1 MRKLLWL
8 CPPLM
13 LLGAFFVLIAV
24 GFSIHSAVLISLLIV
39 CPVIIIY
46 GMVKTRALSKEP
58 AAATKGMPLNWAA
71 PFYDWYCPVIG
82 LGRAFREKTVELA
95 DIRPGHKVL
104 DVGCGT
110 GVLTRLAA
118 VKTGPEGSVTGIDP
132 APAMIGAAR
141 ISAQREKSIAQF
153 RVAVIES
160 LPFPDNTFDRALSS
174 LMLHHLPPDVKL
186 KGLAEVRRVLKPEG
200 RLLLV
205 DIDMPETPLWW
216 IVAWP
221 LKLWSHTIE
230 QVAGNIGTY
239 LQQAGFSEVNKL
251 GGWIK
256 ILGFW
261 SAGKSSV
268 TRL

>member
-1 MRKLLWL
+1 MKNLLWL

-13 LLGAFFVLIAV
+13 LLGAFIILILS
-24 GFSIHSAVLISLLIV
+24 GFSIRSAVLISLLIV

-46 GMVKTRALSKEP
+46 GVIKTRALSKEP
-58 AAATKGMPLNWAA
+58 AAATRGMPLNWAA

-82 LGRAFREKTVELA
+82 LGKAFRQKTVELA
-95 DIRPGHKVL
+95 GLKKGHNVL

-118 VKTGPEGSVTGIDP
+118 EETGAEGSVTGIDP

-141 ISAQREKSIAQF
+141 VSAQSEKSMAQF

-160 LPFPDNTFDRALSS
+160 LPFPDNSFDRVLSS

-186 KGLAEVRRVLKPEG
+186 KGLTEVRRVLKPEG

-205 DIDMPETPLWW
+205 DIDRPVSPLWW
-216 IVAWP
+216 VIVWP

-230 QVAGNIGTY
+230 QVRGNIGGC
-239 LQQAGFSEVNKL
+239 LQQAGFRDIKKI

-261 SAGKSSV
+261 SAVK
-268 TRL
+268 

>member
-1 MRKLLWL
+1 
-8 CPPLM
+8 M
-13 LLGAFFVLIAV
+13 LLGAILVFIAM
-24 GFSIHSAVLISLLIV
+24 GFSIRSAVLIALLIV

-46 GMVKTRALSKEP
+46 GVIKTRVLSKEP
-58 AAATKGMPLNWAA
+58 AAKTKGLPLNWAA

-82 LGRAFREKTVELA
+82 LGRAFREKTIELA

-118 VKTGPEGSVTGIDP
+118 ERVGPDGSATGIDP

-141 ISAQREKSIAQF
+141 ANAQREMSPSLF
-153 RVAVIES
+153 RVGVIED
-160 LPFPDNTFDRALSS
+160 LPFQENSFERVLSS

-186 KGLAEVRRVLKPEG
+186 MGLAEVRRVLKPEG

-205 DIDMPETPLWW
+205 DIDRPVSKLWW

-221 LKLWSHTIE
+221 LKLWSHTID
-230 QVAGNIGTY
+230 QVRGNIGTF
-239 LQQAGFSEVNKL
+239 LQQAGFSDIKRV

-261 SAGKSSV
+261 SARK
-268 TRL
+268 

>member
-1 MRKLLWL
+1 MKNLLWL

-13 LLGAFFVLIAV
+13 LLGAFLAFLVL
-24 GFSIHSAVLISLLIV
+24 GFSIRSAVLLSLLIV
-39 CPVIIIY
+39 CPVVIIY
-46 GMVKTRALSKEP
+46 GVIKVRALSKEP
-58 AAATKGMPLNWAA
+58 AAATRGMPLNWAA

-82 LGRAFREKTVELA
+82 LGRAFREKTIELA
-95 DIRPGHKVL
+95 DIRRGHNVL

-118 VKTGPEGSVTGIDP
+118 EKSGPEGSVTGIDP

-141 ISAQREKSIAQF
+141 MNSEKEKSNARF
-153 RVAVIES
+153 KVAAIEN

-186 KGLAEVRRVLKPEG
+186 KGLAEVRRVLKPDG

-205 DIDMPETPLWW
+205 DIDRPVSPLWW
-216 IVAWP
+216 IIAWP

-230 QVAGNIGTY
+230 QVRGNTGVY
-239 LQQAGFSEVNKL
+239 LQQAGFSDIKKN

-261 SAGKSSV
+261 SAKK
-268 TRL
+268 

>member
-1 MRKLLWL
+1 MKRLLWL

-13 LLGAFFVLIAV
+13 LLGAFLILVAL
-24 GFSIHSAVLISLLIV
+24 GFSIRSAVLISLLIA
-39 CPVIIIY
+39 CPVIIFY
-46 GMVKTRALSKEP
+46 GVIKTRALSEEP
-58 AAATKGMPLNWAA
+58 AAKTKGLPLNWAA
-71 PFYDWYCPVIG
+71 PFYDWYCPLIG
-82 LGRAFREKTVELA
+82 LGAAFREETVELA

-110 GVLTRLAA
+110 GVLTRRAA
-118 VKTGPEGSVTGIDP
+118 DKAGPEGAAIGIDP

-141 ISAQREKSIAQF
+141 VSAEREKNRARF
-153 RVAVIES
+153 RVAVIEE
-160 LPFPDNTFDRALSS
+160 LPFVDDSFDLVLSS

-186 KGLAEVRRVLKPEG
+186 KGLAEVKRVLKPEG

-205 DIDMPETPLWW
+205 DIDRPVSPLWW

-230 QVAGNIGTY
+230 QVRGNIGAY
-239 LQQAGFSEVNKL
+239 LQQAEFREVKRL

-261 SAGKSSV
+261 SARK
-268 TRL
+268 